1 MINSLNFLF
10 LLQFRYFF
18 RTLFIKK
25 NSSLLIT
32 DSFNALEIKASM
44 LFNLNF
50 DNNTVLS
57 CFFFFSLIIYL
68 YFLIPTFITQIFNQ
82 IEELVIL
89 INVTSYYLVHPYN
102 IAMMF
107 LVIFSTYYCILLRY
121 TLLSQLLYIL
131 HYVLENYSFYLCSL

>member
-44 LFNLNF
+44 LFNLDF

-89 INVTSYYLVHPYN
+89 INVTSYYLVHLYN

-107 LVIFSTYYCILLRY
+107 LMFFSTYYCILLRY

-131 HYVLENYSFYLCSL
+131 HYLLENYSFYLCSL